1 MPPSP
6 LTQFFLEVDR
16 HVSDTITETAREI
29 RDVLTPSR
37 GAPRGFTRASGTPF
51 SQLPAPR
58 GTDAHRPPP
67 PSLLNAGM
75 QQSPFVHTQPP
86 SPPTRRALTSRSP
99 QQTAE
104 ANGWSAANGG
114 HAASRTT
121 GRRQQRTD
129 LPAGVRL
136 AMDEASRRNDPTPY
150 RDGDLEL
157 AMALSRREARRAPE
171 RREATRNE
179 ALGTSLDDQEAI
191 NLATALA
198 ASEARPG
205 THRSVPASAANGELG
220 EQEAVDIAMAL
231 SASEVRAGAHHA
243 PLPSEVNGEYSE
255 QEAMKMAIALSAS
268 EAFDGMHH
276 APSPLEV
283 NGDLSEEEA
292 MAMALSAS
300 EHHVSGA
307 EPPHAPRSEAERLEA
322 IEKRQSDTLERQM
335 QLTDKQTELQ
345 EADQRVQFQIK
356 QLELVQRQM
365 DLAIKITENMKEL
378 ARGAL

>member
-29 RDVLTPSR
+29 LDVFTPSR

-86 SPPTRRALTSRSP
+86 SPPTRRPLTSRSP

-114 HAASRTT
+114 HAARRTT

-171 RREATRNE
+171 RRETTRNE

-205 THRSVPASAANGELG
+205 THRSVSASAANGELG

-231 SASEVRAGAHHA
+231 SASEVRAGTHHA
-243 PLPSEVNGEYSE
+243 PLPSEVNGEHSE
-255 QEAMKMAIALSAS
+255 QEAMEMAIALSAS

-292 MAMALSAS
+292 MEMAMALSAS
-300 EHHVSGA
+300 EHHVSGS
-307 EPPHAPRSEAERLEA
+307 EPPHVPRSEAERLEA
-322 IEKRQSDTLERQM
+322 IEKRQSEAREQQA
-335 QLTDKQTELQ
+335 QLTAQQAELQ
-345 EADQRVQFQIK
+345 KTDHELQLGMK
-356 QLELVQRQM
+356 QL
-365 DLAIKITENMKEL
+365 DLATKHSENMKEL
-378 ARGAL
+378 SKGAL